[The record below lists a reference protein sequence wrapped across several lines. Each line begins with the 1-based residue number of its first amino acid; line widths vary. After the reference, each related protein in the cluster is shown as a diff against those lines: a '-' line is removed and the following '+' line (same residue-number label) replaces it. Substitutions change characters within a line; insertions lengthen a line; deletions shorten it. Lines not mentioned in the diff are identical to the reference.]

1 MRHYWTILV
10 HRRGAVN
17 VKVEFQILEAI
28 APDVVKTIQHRF
40 QIMEAIDWLEPVGRR
55 VLAEKLQLTERVL
68 RTETDYLKKIGLL
81 DTSKSGMSLSSRGKA
96 AYNQMLTLKDRFD
109 QDNPNEMELA
119 AKFQIERC
127 LIIPGDSDTDEA
139 IQNRYGKIV
148 SEVLDYLLLDKE
160 NIIAVMGGTT
170 MAAVA
175 EHMTKLNTGSRK
187 NIFVP
192 ARGGVG
198 ESGHIQAN
206 FVCETMAKNARGSY
220 RTLYVPEH
228 VSEETYKP
236 LLQEP
241 SVKSVLEMV
250 RKPDCVVHSIGEAL
264 VMAER
269 REMSKT
275 DIHLLKKEHAV
286 AESFGYFFNA
296 EGKVVYKIPRIGLQL
311 KDLDHVPIILA
322 VAGGKK
328 KAKAISAYMKNAPK
342 QTWLITDEGAAKTI
356 LNGETH

>member
-1 MRHYWTILV
+1 M
-10 HRRGAVN
+10 
-17 VKVEFQILEAI
+17 KKEFQILEAV
-28 APDVVKTIQHRF
+28 APDVVKTVESRF
-40 QIMEAIDWLEPVGRR
+40 QIIEAIEWMEPVGRR

-68 RTETDYLKKIGLL
+68 RTETDFLKKIGLL
-81 DTSKSGMSLSSRGKA
+81 DSSKSGMSLSSRGKKVYQEMA
-96 AYNQMLTLKDRFD
+96 SLKDQFD
-109 QDNPNEMELA
+109 RDNPNEKLLA
-119 AKFQIERC
+119 EKFNIDRC
-127 LIIPGDSDTDEA
+127 LIIPGDSDADET

-148 SEVLDYLLLDKE
+148 SEVLNYRLLDKE

-175 EHMTKLNTGSRK
+175 EHMTKLNDGNRE

-206 FVCETMAKNARGSY
+206 FVCETMAKNAHGTY

-250 RKPDCVVHSIGEAL
+250 RKPDCVIHSIGEAL
-264 VMAER
+264 VMAQR
-269 REMSKT
+269 REMSN
-275 DIHLLKKEHAV
+275 DEVQRLKKEHAV

-296 EGKVVYKIPRIGLQL
+296 DGKVVYKIPRIGLQL
-311 KDLDHVPIILA
+311 KDLDYVPIILA
-322 VAGGKK
+322 IAGGSQ
-328 KAKAISAYMKNAPK
+328 KAEAISAYMKNAPK
-342 QTWLITDEGAAKTI
+342 QTWLVTDEGAAKMI
-356 LNGETH
+356 LNGATH